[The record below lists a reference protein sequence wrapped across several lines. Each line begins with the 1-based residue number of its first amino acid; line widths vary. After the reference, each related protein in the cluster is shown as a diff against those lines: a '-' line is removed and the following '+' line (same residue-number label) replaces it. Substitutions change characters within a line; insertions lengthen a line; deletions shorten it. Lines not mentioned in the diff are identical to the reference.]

1 LTPTELLEC
10 AAVKIKVDD
19 DTPLRP
25 LAIVIEGGNDYK
37 SLLTEGLE
45 ENQIPRKWS

>member
-1 LTPTELLEC
+1 MLES
-10 AAVKIKVDD
+10 AAVKIKGDD

-25 LAIVIEGGNDYK
+25 LAIIIEGGSDYK

-45 ENQIPRKWS
+45 EN